1 MEFVVEM
8 TKTTHS
14 AKTIYF
20 SPNQLAIQIL
30 LAYLNDK

>member
-14 AKTIYF
+14 DKTIYL
-20 SPNQLAIQIL
+20 STNQLAIPIL